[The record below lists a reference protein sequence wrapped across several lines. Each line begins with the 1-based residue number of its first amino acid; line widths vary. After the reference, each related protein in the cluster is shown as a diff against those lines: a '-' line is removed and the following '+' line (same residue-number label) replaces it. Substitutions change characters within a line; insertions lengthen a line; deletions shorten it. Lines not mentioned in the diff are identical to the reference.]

1 MPLAFEGHPARKFV
15 AEKIVEC
22 ANKHTQTLGGLT
34 EAGRR
39 AVAELAAEILGNEL
53 SYCKT
58 FGNTSTISISCLR
71 MRPAMSAMSR
81 EKSSSIVAAVA
92 SSLA

>member
-1 MPLAFEGHPARKFV
+1 MLLLEKFSERTISNMDVALERAWRLMPLAFEGHPARKFV

-39 AVAELAAEILGNEL
+39 AVAELAAEIVETN
-53 SYCKT
+53 
-58 FGNTSTISISCLR
+58 
-71 MRPAMSAMSR
+71 
-81 EKSSSIVAAVA
+81 
-92 SSLA
+92 